1 VALPLT
7 QEGFHVGNS
16 QRRILR
22 PHVVRE
28 LTGLSKAT
36 IRRLELAGRFP
47 QRFKITENAVGYDAG
62 AIEAWIAE
70 RLEGRGKLPAAPK
83 AERSRGGRFQKKSF
97 YAEPDHLNRT
107 GQK

>member
-1 VALPLT
+1 
-7 QEGFHVGNS
+7 VGNSS

-22 PHVVRE
+22 PYVVRE

-70 RLEGRGKLPAAPK
+70 RLQGQVKLPAAPK
-83 AERSRGGRFQKKSF
+83 AERSRAGRFQKKGF
-97 YAEPDHLNRT
+97 YAEPDKPNGRE
-107 GQK
+107 QK